1 MHGLIFETMVGK
13 KLTFKFIRTLIE
25 NVKIKNLFNISNS
38 IENLIFLHFSPF
50 VIDFNM
56 FYYPF

>member
-1 MHGLIFETMVGK
+1 MSEIMAGK
-13 KLTFKFIRTLIE
+13 KLTFKFIRTFIE

-56 FYYPF
+56 SYYSV